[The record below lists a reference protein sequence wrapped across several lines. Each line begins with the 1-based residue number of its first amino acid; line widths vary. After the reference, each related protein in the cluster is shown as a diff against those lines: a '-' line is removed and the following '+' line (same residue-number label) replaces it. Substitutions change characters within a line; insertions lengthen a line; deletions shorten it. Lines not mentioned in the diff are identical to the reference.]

1 MLLHL
6 VNSKYRTFF
15 NYCVLGLYYIRR
27 RRTRWD
33 TVSYPRV
40 QQFSKAVLRD
50 TSFYDYFP
58 PGEIEFP
65 EVEEPKLPPGV
76 TVRPWRPLSLV
87 TSPLSVA
94 PVAALPAMGPYSP
107 ISPAASPETAAKTG
121 NGVTKTEEGSIPS
134 PLLYGS
140 LVSPG
145 GWDPDRLYV
154 SLPSET
160 TAVPE
165 TTVDQTDGKN
175 VIKTDT
181 NVDLNQVDLTHIDF
195 DSANDFP
202 EIEILDMDDLDFD

>member
-121 NGVTKTEEGSIPS
+121 NGVTKQKRVAFRLLCSMGVLFRPEGGIQIVCMCLYRRRPQPFRR
-134 PLLYGS
+134 PL
-140 LVSPG
+140 
-145 GWDPDRLYV
+145 WTRLMAKM
-154 SLPSET
+154 LL
-160 TAVPE
+160 
-165 TTVDQTDGKN
+165 K
-175 VIKTDT
+175 
-181 NVDLNQVDLTHIDF
+181 LT
-195 DSANDFP
+195 
-202 EIEILDMDDLDFD
+202 LM